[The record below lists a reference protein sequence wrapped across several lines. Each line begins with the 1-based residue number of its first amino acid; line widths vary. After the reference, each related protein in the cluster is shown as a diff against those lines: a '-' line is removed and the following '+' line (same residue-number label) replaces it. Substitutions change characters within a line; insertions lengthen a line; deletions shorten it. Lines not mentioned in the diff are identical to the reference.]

1 MNARE
6 VALAVV
12 RDVFADHPRSAR
24 EALEYRAGRA
34 ALDDRDR
41 AFAMELA
48 FGAIRMRRLLDW
60 HLEPFVGE
68 RLRTLPP
75 TIREILRLGT
85 QQLVRMHV
93 EPRAAVHETVSLAL
107 RHGHRGTAGLVNAVL
122 RRVAETAQTEPPRE
136 AFPTDDDFLATAYSM
151 PTWIVAQWRERFGS
165 ERIVEILEAVNTPSR
180 TAVTFDPRQ
189 TDVEGVRAALEVL
202 GAAADPSPIVPQ
214 NLVLGSNVRTPAL
227 EAEAAGRWW
236 IQGETAAMPVDILDP
251 KPGER
256 IVEFAAGRGNK
267 TRQLATRSAGE
278 AQIEAV
284 ELDAR
289 RAAQLRAWML
299 EHDLTSVA
307 VVEGDATLVPDDP
320 ERAGADAALVDA
332 PCTGLGIV
340 GRQPEARWRKSPD
353 DADRLATT
361 QRAMLSAAVARLRA
375 GGRVVYSVCSTDRRE
390 AEDVVE
396 SVLAEDVGL
405 ARVPMPERYAPLLTP
420 AGDVLVPPG
429 IDGRD
434 GFYIALLRRAVV

>member
-1 MNARE
+1 M
-6 VALAVV
+6 
-12 RDVFADHPRSAR
+12 RDVFAERPRGAR

-34 ALDDRDR
+34 ALDERDR

-68 RLRTLPP
+68 RSRTLPP

-122 RRVAETAQTEPPRE
+122 RRVAETAETQPPRE
-136 AFPTDDDFLATAYSM
+136 AFATEDDFLATAHSM
-151 PTWIVAQWRERFGS
+151 PTWIVSQWRERFGS
-165 ERIVEILEAVNTPSR
+165 ERIVAILEAVNAPAR

-189 TDVEGVRAALEVL
+189 IDAAAVAAAVESL
-202 GAAADPSPIVPQ
+202 GAGAEPSAFVPQ
-214 NLVLGSNVRTPAL
+214 SLMLAGNPRTPAL

-236 IQGETAAMPVDILDP
+236 IQGESAAMPVDILDP
-251 KPGER
+251 APGER

-267 TRQLATRSAGE
+267 TRQLATRAGGT

-284 ELDAR
+284 ELDPR
-289 RAAQLRAWML
+289 RAAALRAWTL
-299 EHDLTSVA
+299 EHALTLVA
-307 VVEGDATLVPDDP
+307 VVEGDATVVPGDP
-320 ERAGADAALVDA
+320 ARSGVDAVLVDA
-332 PCTGLGIV
+332 PCSGLGIV
-340 GRQPEARWRKSPD
+340 GRQPEARWRKGPD
-353 DADRLATT
+353 DGARLAAI
-361 QRAMLSAAVARLRA
+361 QRAMLTAAVARLRP

-396 SVLAEDVGL
+396 AVLGACPGL
-405 ARVPMPERYAPLLTP
+405 TRAPLPERYAPLLTA

-429 IDGRD
+429 LDGRD
-434 GFYIALLRRAVV
+434 GFFIALLRRAVE